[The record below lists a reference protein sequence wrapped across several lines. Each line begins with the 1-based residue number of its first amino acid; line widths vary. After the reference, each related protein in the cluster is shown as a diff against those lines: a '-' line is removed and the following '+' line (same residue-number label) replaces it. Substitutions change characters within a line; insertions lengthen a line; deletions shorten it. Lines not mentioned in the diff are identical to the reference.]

1 MSDNF
6 RARDI
11 ALKAQKKILSRMSSK
26 GVAKVFIDDKM
37 GSLLD
42 NVYRL
47 CKTYTQN
54 KKEAEKIVKNIIKIV
69 TKISLLARNEQF
81 TQEELAVASDFQGKF
96 HKAAKTVISFYE
108 VDFSYD
114 QKFLIQLLTE
124 CRNLLKQIVQPHLTD
139 KSLGRIDLVFGF
151 FSNPIFLD
159 MIFKKNSDYNEVMTK
174 IITDMHSALEQ
185 GEL

>member
-1 MSDNF
+1 M
-6 RARDI
+6 
-11 ALKAQKKILSRMSSK
+11 
-26 GVAKVFIDDKM
+26 VF
-37 GSLLD
+37 
-42 NVYRL
+42 
-47 CKTYTQN
+47 
-54 KKEAEKIVKNIIKIV
+54 
-69 TKISLLARNEQF
+69 F
-81 TQEELAVASDFQGKF
+81 F
-96 HKAAKTVISFYE
+96 
-108 VDFSYD
+108 
-114 QKFLIQLLTE
+114 QLLTE